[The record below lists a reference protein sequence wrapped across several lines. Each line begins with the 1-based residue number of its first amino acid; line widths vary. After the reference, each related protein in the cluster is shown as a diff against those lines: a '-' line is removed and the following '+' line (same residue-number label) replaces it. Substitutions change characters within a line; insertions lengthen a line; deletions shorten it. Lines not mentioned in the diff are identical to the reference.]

1 MSTEWTRS
9 AAGEGRAAMMRKGPT
24 LCLDLRLHQ
33 DGEPPSP
40 PQIYPQQQ
48 VTAPSLGVESMG
60 QADPL
65 HPTGEAR
72 HRHTPLETPGTSRS
86 CWRNPNPALLL
97 TRLTQSHTNGLTD
110 SISRLVSRHDV

>member
-60 QADPL
+60 HVVIL
-65 HPTGEAR
+65 GLIFEAL
-72 HRHTPLETPGTSRS
+72 PDCFPE
-86 CWRNPNPALLL
+86 
-97 TRLTQSHTNGLTD
+97 
-110 SISRLVSRHDV
+110 

>member
-9 AAGEGRAAMMRKGPT
+9 AAGEGRAAMRKGPT

-48 VTAPSLGVESMG
+48 VTAPSLEWNQRGRQTHSFPQVR
-60 QADPL
+60 QDTA
-65 HPTGEAR
+65 T
-72 HRHTPLETPGTSRS
+72 
-86 CWRNPNPALLL
+86 LL
-97 TRLTQSHTNGLTD
+97 
-110 SISRLVSRHDV
+110 SRLQGPAGLAGGTQTQLCS